1 MREHNLQNVSFPDPP
16 ETFHARVCRTLAD
29 LPERKEARHMKK
41 SVKILLTAAAVLA
54 LLATAA
60 FAVGQLADIS
70 SRTAAGTL
78 TELPSAGDAAQRLG
92 VPVKL
97 PADFANGYAFE
108 QANYVNNQEH
118 DETGTVGRTWVSL
131 SVQYGLNGSAV
142 ELNADSRTDLVGSD
156 PKAERCERDGTALY
170 YTAYTLKCVPE
181 DYRMT
186 AQDRQDEADGV
197 CEFSWGADETSV
209 SQVQSVSWA
218 DGGTAYVL
226 TAIDAPLGR
235 ADLLGMAEQCLQR

>member
-97 PADFANGYAFE
+97 PN
-108 QANYVNNQEH
+108 
-118 DETGTVGRTWVSL
+118 TS
-131 SVQYGLNGSAV
+131 SSPAV
-142 ELNADSRTDLVGSD
+142 WCPPWARASPPPRWPRSSSPAASRSPSSSST
-156 PKAERCERDGTALY
+156 P
-170 YTAYTLKCVPE
+170 
-181 DYRMT
+181 
-186 AQDRQDEADGV
+186 
-197 CEFSWGADETSV
+197 TST
-209 SQVQSVSWA
+209 S
-218 DGGTAYVL
+218 TR
-226 TAIDAPLGR
+226 AP
-235 ADLLGMAEQCLQR
+235 